1 MRKYSCSG
9 PHVAY
14 TRSAVDP
21 NSFSTRTACF
31 ETASIERSS
40 GVFLSSASPVQLTNA
55 VGITNVTL
63 LPPLNSNQG
72 GLVGSHA
79 VYPRA
84 SKVERIPPE
93 GKLEASG
100 SPLMSSL
107 PLNSATA
114 RPPSPEGAMNESC
127 FSAVMP
133 VIGWNQCV

>member
-9 PHVAY
+9 PHVAN

-21 NSFSTRTACF
+21 NNFNIHTACF
-31 ETASIERSS
+31 ETASIERRS
-40 GVFLSSASPVQLTNA
+40 GVFLSRASPVQLTNA
-55 VGITNVTL
+55 VGITSVAL
-63 LPPLNSNQG
+63 LPLSSSHG

-84 SKVERIPPE
+84 SKVDRMPPD

-100 SPLMSSL
+100 SPLINSL
-107 PLNSATA
+107 PLNSAIA
-114 RPPSPEGAMNESC
+114 PPAEVGDRNESC
-127 FSAVMP
+127 FSAVMR

>member
-9 PHVAY
+9 PQVAN

-21 NSFSTRTACF
+21 NNFSTRTACL
-31 ETASIERSS
+31 ETASIDRSS

-55 VGITNVTL
+55 VGITSVTL
-63 LPPLNSNQG
+63 LPLTSSHG

-84 SKVERIPPE
+84 SNVERMPPD

-100 SPLMSSL
+100 SP
-107 PLNSATA
+107 
-114 RPPSPEGAMNESC
+114 
-127 FSAVMP
+127 
-133 VIGWNQCV
+133 

>member
-9 PHVAY
+9 PQVVT
-14 TRSAVDP
+14 TRSAVEP
-21 NSFSTRTACF
+21 NSLRMRTACRDN
-31 ETASIERSS
+31 ASIERSS

-55 VGITNVTL
+55 VGITSVTA
-63 LPPLNSNQG
+63 PPLLSSHG

-84 SKVERIPPE
+84 SKVDRRPPD

-100 SPLMSSL
+100 SPLINSF
-107 PLNSATA
+107 PENSATA
-114 RPPSPEGAMNESC
+114 LPSGVGFRNESC

-133 VIGWNQCV
+133 VSGWNQWV